1 MSMDKDKIV
10 KAVKRY
16 DGDEKAGE
24 AAIRLLLQQGVTQ
37 AEIRDAI
44 GVGSEA
50 YPAGWNS
57 ETEDGFMVYPSA
69 LTVLFTQIERES
81 GNSKAMAL

>member
-1 MSMDKDKIV
+1 MTMDKDEIV
-10 KAVKRY
+10 KVVKRH
-16 DGDEKAGE
+16 DGDAEAGE
-24 AAIRLLLQQGVTQ
+24 AAIRQLLQQGVPK
-37 AEIRDAI
+37 EDIRDAI

-69 LTVLFTQIERES
+69 LAVLFTQIERER
-81 GNSKAMAL
+81 GKSKAMAL

>member
-1 MSMDKDKIV
+1 MSMDKDEIV
-10 KAVKRY
+10 KAVKRH
-16 DGDEKAGE
+16 DGDAKAGE
-24 AAIRLLLQQGVTQ
+24 AAIRQLLQQGVTK

-57 ETEDGFMVYPSA
+57 ETEDGFMVYPDRA
-69 LTVLFTQIERES
+69 REREF
-81 GNSKAMAL
+81 